1 VLYSSLKPYHP
12 TLSTVTFGAK
22 KQLEKPVPQ
31 IVIAGN
37 GLGGLSA
44 AKELHRCLGSKYLD
58 SNFPGAKVTVIGE
71 TSEYVFKPLLL
82 DGFQSGVSA
91 SLPMTCVMPRR
102 KKAIIQD
109 SDPQANHHKSVF
121 SFRKAKIKS
130 IDPAQHQVKTSRGTF
145 HYDYLVVALGQ
156 VKPDA
161 GKITGLAEKGFFLD
175 SPKDIQQIRD
185 NVDHRLVEALSNGLN
200 VNGLNT
206 NGLNIEA
213 PRQEGPALPATDPG
227 ELHLNILSNQKKN
240 LSFYVLGGGPTG
252 VEAALF
258 LNEYV
263 QKRWKELLV
272 SKKPNA
278 LSPSIAPKV
287 SILHGGP
294 TLLSGPV
301 FEPIRQAMTSKL
313 TQAGIEIYLNHQVLA
328 LEPEGLK
335 VKNIKTGDINYFETV
350 APISCLGGVPNPVVS
365 AFAPLGERV
374 PVTPFLQV
382 PNVPDVYVIGDL
394 AAAKDS
400 KNNLLPGLGQVAF
413 QQGQYVAQ
421 DIVQRLGARSVAS
434 SNSATGS
441 TSATAASTLK
451 RKPFVYHHR
460 GISLAAGTQ
469 DAVFHVKLPLGLGF
483 NFSGRLASWVRYWFY
498 EYKMHQVE
506 MKS

>member
-1 VLYSSLKPYHP
+1 MLYSSLKPSHP
-12 TLSTVTFGAK
+12 TLSSVSFGAQ
-22 KQLEKPVPQ
+22 KQVEKPLPQ

-44 AKELHRCLGSKYLD
+44 AKELHRCLGSKNLD
-58 SNFPGAKVTVIGE
+58 SKFPGAKVTVIGE
-71 TSEYVFKPLLL
+71 TSDYVFKPLLL

-91 SLPMTCVMPRR
+91 SLPMKCIMPRR
-102 KKAIIQD
+102 QKNITQ
-109 SDPQANHHKSVF
+109 KSSF
-121 SFRKAKIKS
+121 AFRKAKIKS
-130 IDPAQHQVKTSRGTF
+130 IDPTQHQVKTSRGTF

-156 VKPDA
+156 VKPDP
-161 GKITGLAEKGFFLD
+161 GKIPGLAEKGFILD

-185 NVDHRLVEALSNGLN
+185 NVDHRLLEALANGLSMR
-200 VNGLNT
+200 
-206 NGLNIEA
+206 A
-213 PRQEGPALPATDPG
+213 PSQEPHSLRAIDQG
-227 ELHLNILSNQKKN
+227 ELLLNASSNQKKN
-240 LSFYVLGGGPTG
+240 LSFFVLGGGPTG

-263 QKRWKELLV
+263 QKRWKELIA
-272 SKKPNA
+272 SKDPKT
-278 LSPSIAPKV
+278 LSPGLSPKV

-301 FEPIRQAMTSKL
+301 FEPIRKAMSTKL
-313 TQAGIEIYLNHQVLA
+313 AQAGIEIYLNHQVLA
-328 LEPEGLK
+328 LDPEGLR
-335 VKNIKTGDINYFETV
+335 VKNIHTGETKLFETV

-374 PVTPFLQV
+374 PVNPFLQV
-382 PNVPDVYVIGDL
+382 PNAPDVYVIGDV

-400 KNNLLPGLGQVAF
+400 KNNPLPGLGQVAF

-421 DIVQRLGARSVAS
+421 DIVQRLGARALAS
-434 SNSATGS
+434 SHSATGP
-441 TSATAASTLK
+441 TSVTGASSLK
-451 RKPFVYHHR
+451 RNPFVYHHK
-460 GISLAAGTQ
+460 GVSLAAGTQ

-506 MKS
+506 MRS